1 MSPEYSGELR
11 MKIDEIVGRYPK
23 KEAAILPVLRLVQNE
38 VGFISP
44 EEEKFIARVL
54 GIKPLRVREVVS
66 FYTMISP
73 RPLGKYHI
81 QVCSNLS
88 CYLVGGEKLIDYLK
102 AKLGLGIGETTPDKK
117 FTLSTV
123 ECLGACEQAPCM
135 MVNFDYHGRLDKEKI
150 DQILDGLL

>member
-1 MSPEYSGELR
+1 VSPEYSGELR
-11 MKIDEIVGRYPK
+11 KKIDEVVGRYPK

-88 CYLVGGEKLIDYLK
+88 CHLVGGEKFIEYLK

-150 DQILDGLL
+150 DQILDRLL

>member
-102 AKLGLGIGETTPDKK
+102 AKLGLGIGETTPYKK

-150 DQILDGLL
+150 DQILDRLL

>member
-1 MSPEYSGELR
+1 VSPEYSGELR
-11 MKIDEIVGRYPK
+11 KKIDEVVGLYPK

-44 EEEKFIARVL
+44 EEEKFIARIL

-88 CYLVGGEKLIDYLK
+88 CHLLGGDKLIDYLK
-102 AKLGLGIGETTPDKK
+102 AKLGLGIGETTPDQK

-123 ECLGACEQAPCM
+123 ECLGACETAPCM
-135 MVNFDYHGRLDKEKI
+135 MVNFDYYGHLDKDKI
-150 DQILDGLL
+150 DQILDRLL